1 VFPTNCLVRSLHHRT
16 CFLLRPPY
24 PALSTTA
31 SACYC
36 ACPTPLLPPL
46 DVAPISCH
54 GWPSR
59 PLYLWPS
66 HPLLIMLVHVTSLQ
80 GTLLIKVEFYVD
92 FERKMSSYY
101 GLQSITSVAS
111 VLVKGRAWLLIFLIL
126 FRVD

>member
-1 VFPTNCLVRSLHHRT
+1 MLHPFPVTAGPH
-16 CFLLRPPY
+16 
-24 PALSTTA
+24 ALST
-31 SACYC
+31 SGRRN
-36 ACPTPLLPPL
+36 LRL
-46 DVAPISCH
+46 
-54 GWPSR
+54 
-59 PLYLWPS
+59 S

-92 FERKMSSYY
+92 FEHKMPSYY